1 MGSGGHPQRREPW
14 KVENAISHRWIAF
27 TSALVSAPI
36 TGPRL
41 RKGLAGIVN
50 EGDRSI
56 DRPTRL
62 FLPSSLR
69 GCMLTRP
76 SLRPPTLAPLIVEAI
91 VTGLAYLQVE
101 RGHHDRFGVWVKG
114 LLSRKPKA
122 PRQLALAHRPQSSSP
137 EPGVANQWRY
147 SWPLTSV
154 SPSANA

>member
-1 MGSGGHPQRREPW
+1 VIGSRMIPDGKQWSPSTARAVERRKCHKPPMDSLH
-14 KVENAISHRWIAF
+14 VCS
-27 TSALVSAPI
+27 
-36 TGPRL
+36 RL
-41 RKGLAGIVN
+41 RAHHWSSPQEGLAGIVN

-101 RGHHDRFGVWVKG
+101 RGHHDRFGVWVKV

-137 EPGVANQWRY
+137 EPSVANQWRY
-147 SWPLTSV
+147 
-154 SPSANA
+154 